1 MTALTPQQMRDRA
14 DENAEWAQTAF
25 GLPGREQD
33 ARELLLNADMFRT
46 AADQLDAVQRPANL
60 TIAELDTQPGG
71 TVVVGPDG
79 LIWER
84 SEVGCS
90 VDGRLAWFPLVHEVG
105 SSSHEVGHG
114 ARVILTADT
123 APQEEPDE

>member
-1 MTALTPQQMRDRA
+1 MTPEQMRALALDA
-14 DENAEWAQTAF
+14 AMAAENADRRAQTGHA
-25 GLPGREQD
+25 LRYRKM
-33 ARELLLNADMFRT
+33 AAALRT
-46 AADQLDAVQRPANL
+46 AADQLEAVQRPANL

-84 SEVGCS
+84 SEVGFS
-90 VDGRLAWFPLVHEVG
+90 VDGRLAWFPLEHEVG

-123 APQEEPDE
+123 APQEHRNGVR